1 MSSLASLRELTLT
14 RVRVM
19 LREPEMIFWVFA
31 FPALLALG
39 LGVAFSNPTPELIP
53 IAIERDSRA
62 AFWADELN
70 ARPELDVRVVT
81 PFEADLALRRG
92 EVALVVAGSPGVVFR
107 FDPTRPDGRN
117 ARLAAESA
125 LQEAAGATLPL
136 STRTEEVRQRGRRY
150 IDWLIP
156 GLIGFN
162 LMSTGLWAV
171 GFFVTK
177 SRQNLQLKRLVS
189 TPMRRSH
196 YLLSQILAR
205 FVFLPAEILVLVLFA
220 WLIFDVQVE
229 GNLVSL
235 GVVTLVGA
243 ACFTGFGLL
252 ASSRVRSTEAVSG
265 IINVISM
272 PMVLLCGVFFSPAR
286 FPDQLQPLIGI
297 LPLTALNDALRAVYN
312 DGLPLGAVTGELVIL
327 GVWTGITFVA
337 ALRLFRWQ

>member
-1 MSSLASLRELTLT
+1 
-14 RVRVM
+14 M
-19 LREPEMIFWVFA
+19 LREPEMVFWVFV

-39 LGVAFSNPTPELIP
+39 LGIAFTNPAPDEIP
-53 IAIERDSRA
+53 VAIERNSRA
-62 AFWADELN
+62 AAWAGLLDERL
-70 ARPELDVRVVT
+70 ELDVRVLT
-81 PFEADLALRRG
+81 PVEAELALRRG
-92 EVALVVAGSPGVVFR
+92 EVALVVAGSPGVVLR
-107 FDPTRPDGRN
+107 FDPTRPEGRN
-117 ARLAAESA
+117 ARLVVEGA
-125 LQEAAGATLPL
+125 LQEAAGAPRPL
-136 STRTEEVRQRGRRY
+136 ATRVEEVRQQGRRY

-177 SRQNLQLKRLVS
+177 SRQTLQLKRLVS

-220 WLIFDVQVE
+220 WLIFDVQVA
-229 GNLVSL
+229 GSL
-235 GVVTLVGA
+235 AALAVVTLVGA

-272 PMVLLCGVFFSPAR
+272 PMIILSGVFFSPAR
-286 FPDQLQPLIGI
+286 FPDGLQPLIAV
-297 LPLTALNDALRAVYN
+297 LPLTALNDALRAIYN
-312 DGLPLGAVTGELVIL
+312 DGLPLTAVAGELGLL
-327 GVWTGITFVA
+327 GVWTIGTFVL